1 MERKLKMGWTAYL
14 IIGIVFTVIG
24 AIFTALGVAFALVI
38 EDLGFFFFLSFGGI
52 GIVFLVMGIIF
63 LVSQAVKKQTA
74 KRLVQEGNYILAEI
88 MDVYMDYNIHVNNQC
103 PYIVRCRYEDG
114 SGVIHTFKSRGIFFN
129 PEGLFKDQ
137 FIRVYVD
144 RDDFRKYY
152 VDIDSVLPEV
162 RNH

>member
-1 MERKLKMGWTAYL
+1 MKVLLQEYFFYNYHAQN
-14 IIGIVFTVIG
+14 
-24 AIFTALGVAFALVI
+24 GV
-38 EDLGFFFFLSFGGI
+38 
-52 GIVFLVMGIIF
+52 
-63 LVSQAVKKQTA
+63 
-74 KRLVQEGNYILAEI
+74 
-88 MDVYMDYNIHVNNQC
+88 
-103 PYIVRCRYEDG
+103 VRCRYEDG